1 MSSSRH
7 GPIKHWG
14 SAQFEG
20 ELRRSADSCP
30 SGNES
35 SFLANFKVGGTF
47 VGFGFGAIQGGL
59 FLPSAFAS
67 GNFDRLVVAEID
79 SELVAQIRRSGGTY
93 QCNRRGGSGF
103 GDRRSFRIGSLQPLG

>member
-1 MSSSRH
+1 M
-7 GPIKHWG
+7 
-14 SAQFEG
+14 
-20 ELRRSADSCP
+20 
-30 SGNES
+30 
-35 SFLANFKVGGTF
+35 GGTF

-93 QCNRRGGSGF
+93 QCNVAEAAGLRTVEVSGLEAYNPLVDE
-103 GDRRSFRIGSLQPLG
+103 DRVTLLEAISEAAELCLSLIHI

>member
-1 MSSSRH
+1 M
-7 GPIKHWG
+7 
-14 SAQFEG
+14 
-20 ELRRSADSCP
+20 
-30 SGNES
+30 
-35 SFLANFKVGGTF
+35 GGTF

-93 QCNRRGGSGF
+93 QCNVAEAAGLRTVEVSGLEAYNPLADE
-103 GDRRSFRIGSLQPLG
+103 DRVTLLEEISEAAEL